1 MKSFKWVIFGILFTS
16 LFLSCFDTKEE
27 EALSA
32 ENLILISAL
41 TTPKTS
47 GPTSFQFSTT
57 GAGNTAHV
65 GLKNSTIYIGV
76 PNNSVAN
83 ITITPTGFTHNFVGT
98 GRISME
104 SSISPLTLTSSIYA
118 KDFER
123 GTITGTAPGAVS
135 TVNSKLI
142 YTTSLSGGTVTN
154 PQVTFPVVIKYDS
167 NVNLLKSKC
176 KSAVGSG
183 CTSLTPYTCDDSSFC
198 TANAE
203 CSSLSECVYTQ

>member
-1 MKSFKWVIFGILFTS
+1 MKSIQRVIFGILFTS
-16 LFLSCFDTKEE
+16 FFLSCFETKEK
-27 EALSA
+27 EAVSA

-41 TTPKTS
+41 TTPRTS

-65 GLKNSTIYIGV
+65 GLKNSTIYVGV

-83 ITITPTGFTHNFVGT
+83 ITITPIGFTHNFVGT

-104 SSISPLTLTSSIYA
+104 SSISPLSLIASIYS

-123 GTITGTAPGAVS
+123 GTISGTAPGSVS

-142 YTTSLSGGTVTN
+142 YTTSLSGGIVTN
-154 PQVTFPVVIKYDS
+154 PQVTFPVVIKYDT
-167 NVNLLKSKC
+167 NVNLLRAKC
-176 KSAVGSG
+176 KSAVGAG

-198 TANAE
+198 TANSE